1 MVDKET
7 YFENLKKSVKKNLS
21 DKGVIVH
28 FTKGEDCLIDIICNY
43 NGRVAMFKFLVE
55 SNFITEGMY
64 DFRKKFH
71 KWYFI
76 VKRPQDCL
84 PILHGMP
91 VEKKIN
97 EQRVPDHKKSRK
109 IHKDEYEM
117 DEFQKF
123 LLRQG
128 KWRR

>member
-1 MVDKET
+1 
-7 YFENLKKSVKKNLS
+7 
-21 DKGVIVH
+21 
-28 FTKGEDCLIDIICNY
+28 
-43 NGRVAMFKFLVE
+43 
-55 SNFITEGMY
+55 
-64 DFRKKFH
+64 
-71 KWYFI
+71 
-76 VKRPQDCL
+76 
-84 PILHGMP
+84 MP
-91 VEKKIN
+91 VEKRVN